1 MKLKTLKQLLNA
13 CPNDDVENIFNFIAT
28 AIVIASDNIRVDIG
42 IIFLQFIF
50 ITYQIF
56 IIPRKTTNNVK

>member
-1 MKLKTLKQLLNA
+1 MKSLLH
-13 CPNDDVENIFNFIAT
+13 VIFALIFHFIAT

-50 ITYQIF
+50 LTYQIF

>member
-1 MKLKTLKQLLNA
+1 MKSLLH
-13 CPNDDVENIFNFIAT
+13 VIFALIFHFIAT
-28 AIVIASDNIRVDIG
+28 AIAIASDNIRVDIG